1 MIPDEEKNV
10 TITQTSREDSYN
22 MYEHSMQW
30 NVVSWRIAHVASRI
44 SKVNYTLDLH
54 MSECYNTGRC

>member
-1 MIPDEEKNV
+1 MLLLLRHQEKIV
-10 TITQTSREDSYN
+10 